1 MGRFRKPLYPKGYQR
16 FKSSPHRNSNK
27 VFNMTFL
34 EPIFLIFSAVAV
46 VFLILDVF
54 VIIWLLKINRKF
66 KVLFEGK
73 NAKDLENILMT
84 QLQRTM
90 KLETKV
96 FNLSSMVEKLQGIS
110 EKTFQKMGAVR
121 FNPFNDIGGNQS
133 FAVALLD
140 NEDNGFII
148 SSLFIKEGNR
158 VYAKAIKKGECEFP
172 LSKEE
177 KEALDKA
184 INSNGIKN

>member
-1 MGRFRKPLYPKGYQR
+1 MF
-16 FKSSPHRNSNK
+16 
-27 VFNMTFL
+27 
-34 EPIFLIFSAVAV
+34 IA
-46 VFLILDVF
+46 LDVF
-54 VIIWLLKINRKF
+54 FVIWILKF
-66 KVLFEGK
+66 KKKFSILFQGK
-73 NAKDLENILMT
+73 DAKDLEKVLMN

-90 KLETKV
+90 KLEGKV
-96 FNLSSMVEKLQGIS
+96 SDLSLMVEKLQAIS
-110 EKTFQKMGAVR
+110 EKTFQKMGALR

-140 NEDNGFII
+140 NENNGFII

-158 VYAKAIKKGECEFP
+158 VYAKAVKNGQSDFP

-184 INSNGIKN
+184 INSNGVKN

>member
-1 MGRFRKPLYPKGYQR
+1 MIY
-16 FKSSPHRNSNK
+16 
-27 VFNMTFL
+27 T
-34 EPIFLIFSAVAV
+34 EPTFLIFSSAAV
-46 VFLILDVF
+46 VFIALDVF
-54 VIIWLLKINRKF
+54 FVIWILKF
-66 KVLFEGK
+66 KKKFSILFQGK
-73 NAKDLENILMT
+73 DAKDLEKVLMN

-90 KLETKV
+90 KLEGKV
-96 FNLSSMVEKLQGIS
+96 SDLSLMVEKLQAIS
-110 EKTFQKMGAVR
+110 EKTFQKMGALR

-140 NEDNGFII
+140 NENNGFII

-158 VYAKAIKKGECEFP
+158 VYAKAVKNGQSDFP

-184 INSNGIKN
+184 INSNGVKN